1 MMHRFGACALAVGI
15 WVNACHAQDI
25 VDIPIDQATSIATRA
40 LLAGD
45 TALALQIAKA
55 VLRSRPDDR
64 ASLIIVAAAA
74 PRLGDPA
81 RGRAAGARAW
91 ALSETPEQRYE
102 AARLTALAAS
112 MEERFTTASFWLRLA
127 LISAPNAQEKGR
139 TRNDARIV
147 ARRNPLTT
155 QFSLSIAP
163 SNNVNAGA
171 ESEISTAPGSPDG
184 RLSEDAQALAG
195 WRASLGIGTTYRL
208 HENTDSRTTAGL
220 TLRATRVKITDDTIV
235 PNEALSNESYEVQLR
250 HERRLSEGLF
260 GIAATL
266 GQFAYRYLD
275 PKTATTETETY
286 DLTRLQADYRIAA
299 GDATS
304 LQFSASQEVISYEAA
319 GIGDVNRF
327 RAGTSVAH
335 RLSSG
340 DQISLGFDLVSSV
353 GDNPNYT
360 ADEYGLRAGYRWADP
375 FGPFT
380 LAVSGGLRAAV
391 YPEYR
396 LSVLFPPVPGG
407 RQDRTVFA
415 NIDLGFPQA
424 EFAGII
430 PGVRIDALKTDSN
443 VSRFERTT
451 LGASLTISSSF

>member
-15 WVNACHAQDI
+15 WVNACHAQNN
-25 VDIPIDQATSIATRA
+25 VDIPIDQATSLATRA

-74 PRLGDPA
+74 SRLGDPA

-112 MEERFTTASFWLRLA
+112 LEERFTTASFWLRLA
-127 LISAPNAQEKGR
+127 LISAPNAQEEDR

-147 ARRNPLTT
+147 ARRNSLTT
-155 QFSLSIAP
+155 QFSLSFAP
-163 SNNVNAGA
+163 SNNVNTGA
-171 ESEISTAPGSPDG
+171 ESEISTAPGNPDG
-184 RLSEDAQALAG
+184 LLSEDAQALAG

-220 TLRATRVKITDDTIV
+220 NLRATQVKITDETIV
-235 PNEALSNESYEVQLR
+235 PDEAFSNESYEIQLR
-250 HERRLSEGLF
+250 HERRLGEGLF
-260 GIAATL
+260 GIAATY
-266 GQFAYRYLD
+266 GQFAYRDLD
-275 PKTATTETETY
+275 LDTATTETESY
-286 DLTRLQADYRIAA
+286 SVARLQTDYRMTV
-299 GDATS
+299 GPQTS
-304 LQFSASQEVISYEAA
+304 LQLSASHEVISYESV
-319 GIGDVNRF
+319 GIGEVNRS
-327 RAGTSVAH
+327 RAGTNLGH

-353 GDNPNYT
+353 GDNANYT
-360 ADEYGLRAGYRWADP
+360 ADEYGLRVGYRWAEPIGDV
-375 FGPFT
+375 T
-380 LAVSGGLRAAV
+380 VALSGGLRTADF
-391 YPEYR
+391 PEYS
-396 LSVLFPPVPGG
+396 LLNPVPGG
-407 RQDRTVFA
+407 RQDKTVFA
-415 NIDLGFPQA
+415 NVDLGFPQA
-424 EFAGII
+424 EFAGFI
-430 PGVRIDALKTDSN
+430 PGVRIDALRTDSN